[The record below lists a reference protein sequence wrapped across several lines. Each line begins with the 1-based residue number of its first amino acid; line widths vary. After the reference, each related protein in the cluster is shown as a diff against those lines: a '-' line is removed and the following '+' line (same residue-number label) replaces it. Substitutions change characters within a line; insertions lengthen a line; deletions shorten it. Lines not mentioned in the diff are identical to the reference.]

1 MRSSI
6 VHVSNELRICCSY
19 LLSAP
24 KIPKVLILVQAQNRD
39 RAATDSAA
47 MEEPWLEDERGNG
60 PRPERRYCLILEDTL
75 VPHGRLLNTAAV
87 TVGELK
93 EAVVQRLAYDDPPL
107 IGSIDELLRIEYAFH
122 NQSNGEPYWVCCW
135 DARDP
140 NCEKELPRGGIPDN
154 TNLYFVVAERE

>member
-6 VHVSNELRICCSY
+6 VHVSNELRISCSY

-93 EAVVQRLAYDDPPL
+93 EAVGQRLAEFPMI
-107 IGSIDELLRIEYAFH
+107 IGSIDQLIRISYAVLH
-122 NQSNGEPYWVCCW
+122 QSTREPHWVVI
-135 DARDP
+135 DAENVSEDAD
-140 NCEKELPRGGIPDN
+140 IIDISDN
-154 TNLYFVVAERE
+154 TDLYCEVTDGSNDEW

>member
-6 VHVSNELRICCSY
+6 VHVSNELRISFSY

-93 EAVVQRLAYDDPPL
+93 EAVGQRLSDNPPM
-107 IGSIDELLRIEYAFH
+107 IGSIDELIRISYAVRH
-122 NQSNGEPYWVCCW
+122 QSTGEQHWVVCW
-135 DARDP
+135 DAEDVY
-140 NCEKELPRGGIPDN
+140 EDGKTKLPDIPDN
-154 TNLYFVVAERE
+154 TNLYYVVAENGE

>member
-1 MRSSI
+1 
-6 VHVSNELRICCSY
+6 
-19 LLSAP
+19 
-24 KIPKVLILVQAQNRD
+24 LVQAQNRD

-107 IGSIDELLRIEYAFH
+107 IGSIDELLRIEYAEP
-122 NQSNGEPYWVCCW
+122 NQSTGEPHWVVCW
-135 DARDP
+135 DATDAY
-140 NCEKELPRGGIPDN
+140 EVGTTELPNIPSG
-154 TNLYFVVAERE
+154 TNLYDAVAERE